1 MMFAAAMV
9 SAPMVVV
16 MVMFAVVAALYIRIE
31 VQAACDKCFHC
42 FVSISC
48 NAAVKFNAC
57 CIESHACTAADTA
70 ADQSICIE
78 TA

>member
-1 MMFAAAMV
+1 MMFAAAV
-9 SAPMVVV
+9 ISAFMIVV

-42 FVSISC
+42 LVSISC

-57 CIESHACTAADTA
+57 CIKSHACTAADTA
-70 ADQSICIE
+70 ADQCICIE
-78 TA
+78 AA